1 MERSYQYDIVVVGGG
16 TAGVAAAVGAAK
28 AGAKTLLVERN
39 AYLGGEAANSGVNC
53 FCGFY
58 TCGSDPVRVVKGIG
72 QLVLDEMRALGPT
85 IAEEISASGNRDII
99 FQPEYLKCALD
110 NLLEKEHVDYFLH
123 TVLIGAETVENE
135 IRTIQC
141 ADDEG
146 LFTVSAKAFVDATGD
161 ANLSRLAGAKLIWGT
176 DGGHPQA
183 ATLTF
188 RLSGVAADVDLSAG
202 SGESEGRRNQKSYQ
216 RKRIY
221 PQNGKLRDR
230 PCPSSEHYSGR
241 TFGRRD
247 DTDGE
252 GDEKAG
258 ARIYSGIANLYAGN
272 GAQ

>member
-1 MERSYQYDIVVVGGG
+1 MVRRSP
-16 TAGVAAAVGAAK
+16 
-28 AGAKTLLVERN
+28 R
-39 AYLGGEAANSGVNC
+39 
-53 FCGFY
+53 
-58 TCGSDPVRVVKGIG
+58 
-72 QLVLDEMRALGPT
+72 
-85 IAEEISASGNRDII
+85 EISASGNRDII

-161 ANLSRLAGAKLIWGT
+161 ANLSRLAGAKLIWGN

-188 RLSGVAADVDLSAG
+188 RLSGVAADVDLSPAAV
-202 SGESEGRRNQKSYQ
+202 ERAVVRAKAEGIRNLT
-216 RKRIY
+216 REKRIY

-230 PCPSSEHYSGR
+230 PCPSSEHHP
-241 TFGRRD
+241 
-247 DTDGE
+247 E
-252 GDEKAG
+252 GLRQKRMTRMERETRKQVLG
-258 ARIYSGIANLYAGN
+258 YIRHCEPICREWSTVSWR
-272 GAQ
+272 

>member
-1 MERSYQYDIVVVGGG
+1 MRIGS
-16 TAGVAAAVGAAK
+16 GA
-28 AGAKTLLVERN
+28 
-39 AYLGGEAANSGVNC
+39 GGERDRTACAGW
-53 FCGFY
+53 
-58 TCGSDPVRVVKGIG
+58 R
-72 QLVLDEMRALGPT
+72 MRALGPT

-161 ANLSRLAGAKLIWGT
+161 ANLSRLAGAKLIWGN

-188 RLSGVAADVDLSAG
+188 RLSGVAADVDLSPAAVETG
-202 SGESEGRRNQKSYQ
+202 SGEGEGRRDQKSYQ
-216 RKRIY
+216 RKKDLSSEWKIPGSSMY
-221 PQNGKLRDR
+221 F
-230 PCPSSEHYSGR
+230 SEHYSGR
-241 TFGRRD
+241 TFSGGD

>member
-161 ANLSRLAGAKLIWGT
+161 ANLSRLAGAKLIWGN

-188 RLSGVAADVDLSAG
+188 RLSGVAADVDLSPAAV
-202 SGESEGRRNQKSYQ
+202 ERAVVRAKAEGIRNLT
-216 RKRIY
+216 R
-221 PQNGKLRDR
+221 
-230 PCPSSEHYSGR
+230 
-241 TFGRRD
+241 
-247 DTDGE
+247 
-252 GDEKAG
+252 
-258 ARIYSGIANLYAGN
+258 
-272 GAQ
+272 